1 MIQKEFKKWNQ
12 DEREELSFEEY
23 LKIVRQNIEDRI
35 RKDTEEELLK
45 EKVGDEKMK
54 NDDLIKR
61 IVNQIS
67 EMKGEIFN
75 E

>member
-1 MIQKEFKKWNQ
+1 MIQKEFKKQNWNKG
-12 DEREELSFEEY
+12 EELTFEEY
-23 LKIVRQNIEDRI
+23 LKIVRQNREDRI
-35 RKDTEEELLK
+35 REDTEEELLK
-45 EKVGDEKMK
+45 EKVGNEKMK

-61 IVNQIS
+61 IVNQIN

>member
-12 DEREELSFEEY
+12 DEREELTFEEY

-45 EKVGDEKMK
+45 EKVGNEQMK

-61 IVNQIS
+61 IVNQIN

>member
-12 DEREELSFEEY
+12 DEREELTFEEY

-45 EKVGDEKMK
+45 EKVGNEKMK

-61 IVNQIS
+61 IVNQIN